1 MQTKKAGG
9 EMNAQNIK
17 VKGRKPFTKEQWLLL
32 AIAGC
37 FMIYIIAFNYVP
49 IAGWVLSFFK
59 YKPSYG
65 LDFSNQAFVG
75 LDNFAKLWREKDE
88 LIRVLKNTIILSTMS
103 LLCSPFPMLLAIMF
117 SEIKNRMFLR
127 VAQTVTTFPNFIS
140 WIIIYGVCFT
150 VFSNNGVWAKISYFL
165 TGKKQMMG
173 FLSNPDT
180 AYVFHTLLEQW
191 KVLGWNSIIYCA
203 AIAGIDAS
211 LYEAAQIDGANRI
224 MQIWHITIPEL
235 MSTFLVLFLL
245 SISNLLSSGF
255 DHYFVFYNPM
265 VADKLLVLDLWTY
278 RLGISQGDYSFSI
291 AAGIMRTMVSLVL
304 LFSMNAISRKV
315 RGNTIV

>member
-1 MQTKKAGG
+1 
-9 EMNAQNIK
+9 
-17 VKGRKPFTKEQWLLL
+17 
-32 AIAGC
+32 
-37 FMIYIIAFNYVP
+37 
-49 IAGWVLSFFK
+49 
-59 YKPSYG
+59 
-65 LDFSNQAFVG
+65 
-75 LDNFAKLWREKDE
+75 
-88 LIRVLKNTIILSTMS
+88 
-103 LLCSPFPMLLAIMF
+103 MLLAIMF
-117 SEIKNRMFLR
+117 SEIKNKTFLR
-127 VAQTVTTFPNFIS
+127 FAQTITTFPNFIS

-150 VFSNNGVWAKISYFL
+150 VFSNNGVWAKIVYFL

-180 AYVFHTLLEQW
+180 AYAFHTLLEQW
-191 KVLGWNSIIYCA
+191 KGLGWSSIIYCA
-203 AIAGIDAS
+203 AIAGIDSS

-235 MSTFLVLFLL
+235 MNTFLVLFLL
-245 SISNLLSSGF
+245 SISSLLSRGF

-291 AAGIMRTMVSLVL
+291 AAGIMRTMVSLIL
-304 LFSMNAISRKV
+304 LFSMNAVSRKV